1 MLRVNINSM
10 SDMELTE
17 HITAFIEERE
27 KRRESAREKAWEEVV
42 DAIKNYCNNFG
53 EITVSD
59 FEQSMSLNSNMD
71 FSSIGEIEDLRSY

>member
-1 MLRVNINSM
+1 MLRVNIYSM

-59 FEQSMSLNSNMD
+59 FEQSISLNSNMD
-71 FSSIGEIEDLRSY
+71 FSSTGEIEDLRRY

>member
-1 MLRVNINSM
+1 MLRVNVNSM

-17 HITAFIEERE
+17 HITAFIEERD
-27 KRRESAREKAWEEVV
+27 KRRESAREKAWQKVV

-59 FEQSMSLNSNMD
+59 FEQSISINSDMD
-71 FSSIGEIEDLRSY
+71 FSSIGEIEDLRRY

>member
-1 MLRVNINSM
+1 MLKININSM

-17 HITAFIEERE
+17 HINAFIEERD

-42 DAIKNYCNNFG
+42 GAIKNYCNNFG

-59 FEQSMSLNSNMD
+59 FEQSISLNSDMD
-71 FSSIGEIEDLRSY
+71 FSSIGEIEDLRRY

>member
-17 HITAFIEERE
+17 HITALIEERD
-27 KRRESAREKAWEEVV
+27 KRRESAREKAWGEVV

-59 FEQSMSLNSNMD
+59 FEQSISLNSDMD
-71 FSSIGEIEDLRSY
+71 FSSIGEIEDLRRY

>member
-17 HITAFIEERE
+17 HITAFLEERE

-53 EITVSD
+53 DISVSD

-71 FSSIGEIEDLRSY
+71 FSSIGEIEDLHRY

>member
-17 HITAFIEERE
+17 HITAFLEERE

-53 EITVSD
+53 EITVND
-59 FEQSMSLNSNMD
+59 FEQSISLNSNMD
-71 FSSIGEIEDLRSY
+71 FSSIGEIEDLRRY

>member
-17 HITAFIEERE
+17 HINAFIEERD

-42 DAIKNYCNNFG
+42 GAIKNYCNNFG
-53 EITVSD
+53 EITVGD
-59 FEQSMSLNSNMD
+59 FEQSISLNSDMD
-71 FSSIGEIEDLRSY
+71 FSSIGEIEDLRRY

>member
-1 MLRVNINSM
+1 M

-17 HITAFIEERE
+17 HINAFIEERD

-42 DAIKNYCNNFG
+42 GVIKNYCNNFG

-59 FEQSMSLNSNMD
+59 FEQSISLNSDMD
-71 FSSIGEIEDLRSY
+71 FSSIGEIEDLRRY

>member
-17 HITAFIEERE
+17 HITALIEERE
-27 KRRESAREKAWEEVV
+27 KRRENAREKAWEEVV

-53 EITVSD
+53 EITISD
-59 FEQSMSLNSNMD
+59 FEQSISLNSDMD
-71 FSSIGEIEDLRSY
+71 FSSIGEIEDLRRY

>member
-17 HITAFIEERE
+17 HITAFLEERE

-53 EITVSD
+53 DISVSD

-71 FSSIGEIEDLRSY
+71 FSSIGEIEDLRRY

>member
-1 MLRVNINSM
+1 M

-17 HITAFIEERE
+17 HITAFLEERE
-27 KRRESAREKAWEEVV
+27 KRRERAREKTWEEVV

-59 FEQSMSLNSNMD
+59 FEQSISLNSNMD
-71 FSSIGEIEDLRSY
+71 FSSTGEIEDLRRY

>member
-1 MLRVNINSM
+1 MLRVNVNSM

-59 FEQSMSLNSNMD
+59 FEQSISLNSNMD
-71 FSSIGEIEDLRSY
+71 FSSIGEIEDLHRY

>member
-17 HITAFIEERE
+17 HITAFLEERE

-53 EITVSD
+53 DISVSD
-59 FEQSMSLNSNMD
+59 FEQSISLNSNMD
-71 FSSIGEIEDLRSY
+71 FSSIGEIEDLHRY

>member
-17 HITAFIEERE
+17 HITAFLEERE

-71 FSSIGEIEDLRSY
+71 FSSIGEIEDLRRY

>member
-10 SDMELTE
+10 SDMEHTE
-17 HITAFIEERE
+17 HITAFLEERE

-53 EITVSD
+53 DISVSD
-59 FEQSMSLNSNMD
+59 FEQSISLNSNMD
-71 FSSIGEIEDLRSY
+71 FSSIGEIEDLHRY

>member
-1 MLRVNINSM
+1 MLRVDINSM

-17 HITAFIEERE
+17 HIAALIEERE

-53 EITVSD
+53 EIVVSD
-59 FEQSMSLNSNMD
+59 FEQSISLNSNMD
-71 FSSIGEIEDLRSY
+71 FSSIGEIEDLHRY